1 VKNVITRTYSATDY
15 ITVAELKTHLRITSS
30 DDDTYL
36 ANLLN
41 AVFDYASNLCGYEL
55 RKSVVD
61 YFFNDPDK
69 YSKFHIPARILSL
82 TTVKNRDSN
91 GDLQTIAAADYDE
104 VLTISANY
112 GYDITLINTPSSIY
126 DYGWRYKISVVEGW
140 YKASDTSQDVSKIF
154 PDGLRAA
161 IYMFAEHLYTNRGS
175 QVIGAS
181 TDILTWNHE
190 HLFSPYSIKE
200 FV

>member
-1 VKNVITRTYSATDY
+1 MKNVITRTYPATDY

-36 ANLLN
+36 GNLLN
-41 AVFDYASNLCGYEL
+41 AVFDYASNFCGYEL

-61 YFFNDPDK
+61 YFFEDTTN
-69 YSKFHIPARILSL
+69 SKLHIPARILSL
-82 TTVKNRDSN
+82 TTVKYRDSN
-91 GDLQTIAAADYDE
+91 GDIQTLAATDYDE

-112 GYDITLINTPSSIY
+112 GYDVTLINSPSSLY
-126 DYGWRYKISVVEGW
+126 DYGWRYKVSVVEGW
-140 YKASDTSQDVSKIF
+140 YKASDTSQDISKIF

-161 IYMFAEHLYTNRGS
+161 IFMFAEHLYTNRGS
-175 QVIGAS
+175 QVIGVS

-190 HLFSPYSIKE
+190 HLFTPYSIRE